1 MAEVMR
7 CELRSWQEVYDLAL
21 ALAFRIRDDGFD
33 PDLILAIGRGGY
45 TPGRLLADF
54 LHKRGLASF
63 RIQHYTEGAHR
74 EPEARVVGTPDAD
87 VAGARVL
94 VADDVNDTGETLEAA
109 TAFLRGRGATEV
121 RTAVLQ
127 EKETTSCPADY
138 VGGRVESWRWII
150 YPWAAIEDLTGF
162 LREMDPRPGSVPEA
176 ARALE
181 AAYGSRPTDQILE
194 AVFRLWPDA
203 AEAAEGDGPPERGAR

>member
-21 ALAFRIRDDGFD
+21 ALAFRIRDEGFD
-33 PDLILAIGRGGY
+33 SDLILAIGRGGY

-54 LHKRGLASF
+54 LHKKALASF
-63 RIQHYTEGAHR
+63 RVRHYTEGAHR
-74 EPEARVVGTPDAD
+74 EPEARVVGAPDAD
-87 VAGARVL
+87 VAGVRVL
-94 VADDVNDTGETLEAA
+94 VADDVNDTGGTLEAA
-109 TAFLRGRGATEV
+109 TAYLRGRGAAEV

-150 YPWAAIEDLTGF
+150 YPWAVIEDLTGF
-162 LREMDPRPGSVPEA
+162 LGRMDPRPSGVAEA

-181 AAYGSRPTDQILE
+181 ESYGIRPTGQILE
-194 AVFRLWPDA
+194 AVLRLWPSEPTEP
-203 AEAAEGDGPPERGAR
+203 AEPNRGAGAAR

>member
-1 MAEVMR
+1 MAEEMR

-21 ALAFRIRDDGFD
+21 ELAFRIRDDGFD

-54 LHKRGLASF
+54 LHKKALASF
-63 RIQHYTEGAHR
+63 RVRHYTAGAHR
-74 EPEARVVGTPDAD
+74 EREARVVGSPDAE

-94 VADDVNDTGETLEAA
+94 VADDVNDSGETLGAA
-109 TAFLRGRGATEV
+109 TSFLRELGAAEV

-127 EKETTSCPADY
+127 EKENTSFSADY
-138 VGGRVESWRWII
+138 VGGRVETWRWII
-150 YPWAAIEDLTGF
+150 YPWAVIEDVTSF
-162 LREMDPRPGSVPEA
+162 LSAMEPRPAGVAEA

-181 AAYGSRPTDQILE
+181 DGYGIRPADETLE
-194 AVFRLWPDA
+194 AVFRLWP
-203 AEAAEGDGPPERGAR
+203 AEASPGGEAPE